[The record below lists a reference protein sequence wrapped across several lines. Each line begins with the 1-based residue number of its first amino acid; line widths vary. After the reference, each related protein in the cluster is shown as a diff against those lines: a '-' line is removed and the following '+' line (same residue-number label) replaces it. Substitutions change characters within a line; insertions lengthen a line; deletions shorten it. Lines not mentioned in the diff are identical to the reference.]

1 MILTLLVG
9 LIGAIID
16 GLIWSYVRDID
27 VCGDRNTDTF
37 YGNTEYAFTLAT
49 TCGGAVS
56 DYGCY
61 CASTT
66 TSTCFV
72 FDLADDSNHNCGDV
86 MGYWSQLLGAS
97 TIFCVIIAIS
107 GLVFSLVACCV
118 ACGNAGRSSHT
129 PQNSIKSDYEM
140 QPVPMSETVHVTLS
154 SQSMEFNESRF

>member
-16 GLIWSYVRDID
+16 GLIWTYVQGID

-37 YGNTEYAFTLAT
+37 YGNTEYAFTLAS
-49 TCGGAVS
+49 TCGGAAS

-61 CASTT
+61 CASTS

-86 MGYWSQLLGAS
+86 MGYWSQMLGAS
-97 TIFCVIIAIS
+97 TIFCVIIAIG
-107 GLVFSLVACCV
+107 GLVCSFLMCCV
-118 ACGNAGRSSHT
+118 ACNSGGLGSQT
-129 PQNSIKSDYEM
+129 PQNSTKSNYEM
-140 QPVPMSETVHVTLS
+140 HPIPTSETVHVTLS
-154 SQSMEFNESRF
+154 CQSMEFKESKF